1 MCARTLSEMP
11 PVALFVMTC
20 AAVSSHLGPPIT
32 TGKLFLF
39 DAFVGDDAG
48 LAHGQ
53 IFYSDG
59 MAAPQ
64 VYLEP
69 SEPGTY
75 YGRPIYANS

>member
-1 MCARTLSEMP
+1 VDGSGYTE
-11 PVALFVMTC
+11 FVTVKSPGNF
-20 AAVSSHLGPPIT
+20 AYLGPPIT